1 VSVRSASLG
10 ALLANAG
17 RGEDNMPFTISGLLV
32 LLIVAG
38 VCGSI
43 GRAIGGGTDRGF
55 IVSIAVGFVG
65 ALLGALIARPMRL
78 PELFDLTVDRHP
90 FPIMWSLIG
99 AALFVA
105 LTHLISGRT
114 LRV

>member
-1 VSVRSASLG
+1 
-10 ALLANAG
+10 
-17 RGEDNMPFTISGLLV
+17 MMFTISGLLV

-43 GRAIGGGTDRGF
+43 GRALGGGTDRGF
-55 IVSIAVGFVG
+55 IVSIAAGFVG
-65 ALLGALIARPMRL
+65 ALLGALIAGPMRL
-78 PELFDLTVDRHP
+78 PELVVLPVDRHP
-90 FPIMWSLIG
+90 FPILWSIIG

-105 LTHLISGRT
+105 LTHFISGRS